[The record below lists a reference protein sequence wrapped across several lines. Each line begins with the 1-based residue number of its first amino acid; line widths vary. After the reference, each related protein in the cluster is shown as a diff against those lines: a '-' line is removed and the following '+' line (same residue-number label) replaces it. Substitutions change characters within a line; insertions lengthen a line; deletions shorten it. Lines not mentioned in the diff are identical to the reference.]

1 MDEYRHHTLSVLVE
15 NKAGV
20 LARVSGLFARR
31 GFNIFSLA
39 VAPTDDE
46 RFSRITIVVD
56 VSGTPLEQISNQLNK
71 LIDVIEIT
79 ELHPDD
85 SVEREL
91 LIATVSTTGPTS
103 GATKRSEIMELVQV
117 FNGRVID
124 VGHYAVTVSVTS
136 SPDTIDGFEELIR
149 PYGISAL
156 ARTGR
161 VALAKLDKQAP
172 DAEITAVK
180 KKKAG

>member
-1 MDEYRHHTLSVLVE
+1 VANHHVLSVLV
-15 NKAGV
+15 NNQAGV
-20 LARVSGLFARR
+20 LARVSNLFARR
-31 GFNIFSLA
+31 AYNIYSLA

-71 LIDVIEIT
+71 LIDVVQIT
-79 ELHPDD
+79 ELRPQD

-91 LIATVSTTGPTS
+91 LLATVSTTGKGS
-103 GATKRSEIMELVQV
+103 RGEIMELVQV
-117 FNGRVID
+117 FNGRVVD
-124 VGHYAVTVSVTS
+124 VGHEAVTVSVTS
-136 SPDTIDGFEELIR
+136 SPDTIDGFEDLVR
-149 PYGISAL
+149 PYGITAL

-161 VALAKLDKQAP
+161 VALAKLEKQAP
-172 DAEITAVK
+172 EAQILK

>member
-1 MDEYRHHTLSVLVE
+1 VSNHHVLSVVVN

-20 LARVSGLFARR
+20 LARVSNLFARR
-31 GFNIFSLA
+31 AYNIYSLA

-56 VSGTPLEQISNQLNK
+56 VAGTPLEQISNQLNK
-71 LIDVIEIT
+71 LIDVVQIT
-79 ELHPDD
+79 ELHPSDAI
-85 SVEREL
+85 EREL
-91 LIATVSTTGPTS
+91 LLATVSTTNKGTR
-103 GATKRSEIMELVQV
+103 GEIMELVQV
-117 FNGRVID
+117 FNGRIVD
-124 VGHYAVTVSVTS
+124 VGHDAVTVMLTS
-136 SPDTIDGFEELIR
+136 SPDTLDGFEDLLR

-172 DAEITAVK
+172 DASIIST

>member
-1 MDEYRHHTLSVLVE
+1 LVN

-20 LARVSGLFARR
+20 LARVSNLFARR
-31 GFNIFSLA
+31 AYNIFSLA

-56 VSGTPLEQISNQLNK
+56 VSGTPLEQISSQLNK
-71 LIDVIEIT
+71 LIDVIAIT
-79 ELHPDD
+79 ELHPSDAI
-85 SVEREL
+85 EREL
-91 LIATVSTTGPTS
+91 LLATVGTTDKGS
-103 GATKRSEIMELVQV
+103 RGEIMELVQV
-117 FNGRVID
+117 FNGRVVD
-124 VGHYAVTVSVTS
+124 VGHDAITVSVTS
-136 SPDTIDGFEELIR
+136 SPDTIDGFEDLLR

-161 VALAKLDKQAP
+161 VALARLDKKAP
-172 DAEITAVK
+172 DAKIIS

>member
-1 MDEYRHHTLSVLVE
+1 MPNHHVVSVLV
-15 NKAGV
+15 NNQAGV
-20 LARVSGLFARR
+20 LARVSNLFARR
-31 GFNIFSLA
+31 AYNIFSLA

-56 VSGTPLEQISNQLNK
+56 VAGTPLEQISAQLNK

-79 ELHPDD
+79 ELHPDN

-91 LIATVSTTGPTS
+91 LLATVSTAGKGTRG
-103 GATKRSEIMELVQV
+103 EIMELVQV
-117 FNGRVID
+117 FNGRVVD
-124 VGHYAVTVSVTS
+124 VGHDAVTVSVTS

-149 PYGISAL
+149 PYGITAL

-161 VALAKLDKQAP
+161 VALAKLEKQAP
-172 DAEITAVK
+172 EAKIIS

>member
-1 MDEYRHHTLSVLVE
+1 MSKPQHHVLSVLV
-15 NKAGV
+15 NNQAGV
-20 LARVSGLFARR
+20 LARVSNLFARR
-31 GFNIFSLA
+31 AYNIFSLA

-71 LIDVIEIT
+71 LIDVVQIT

-91 LIATVSTTGPTS
+91 LLATVSTTGKGS
-103 GATKRSEIMELVQV
+103 RGEIMELVQV
-117 FNGRVID
+117 FNGRVVD
-124 VGHYAVTVSVTS
+124 VGHDAVTVSVTS
-136 SPDTIDGFEELIR
+136 SPDTIDGFEDLVR
-149 PYGISAL
+149 PYGITAL

-161 VALAKLDKQAP
+161 VALAKLEKQAP
-172 DAEITAVK
+172 EAKILK
-180 KKKAG
+180 NKKAG

>member
-1 MDEYRHHTLSVLVE
+1 VN

-20 LARVSGLFARR
+20 LARVSNLFARR
-31 GFNIFSLA
+31 AYNIFSLA

-56 VSGTPLEQISNQLNK
+56 VSGTPLEQISSQLNK
-71 LIDVIEIT
+71 LIDVIAIT
-79 ELHPDD
+79 ELHPSDAI
-85 SVEREL
+85 EREL
-91 LIATVSTTGPTS
+91 LLATVGTTDKGS
-103 GATKRSEIMELVQV
+103 RGEIMELVQV
-117 FNGRVID
+117 FNGRVVD
-124 VGHYAVTVSVTS
+124 VGHDAITVSVTS
-136 SPDTIDGFEELIR
+136 SPDTIDGFEDLLR

-161 VALAKLDKQAP
+161 VALARLDKQAP
-172 DAEITAVK
+172 DAKIIS

>member
-1 MDEYRHHTLSVLVE
+1 MANHHVLSVLV
-15 NKAGV
+15 NNQAGV
-20 LARVSGLFARR
+20 LARVSNLFARR
-31 GFNIFSLA
+31 AYNIFSLA

-71 LIDVIEIT
+71 LIDVVEIT

-85 SVEREL
+85 SIEREL
-91 LIATVSTTGPTS
+91 LLATVSTS
-103 GATKRSEIMELVQV
+103 GKGSRGEIMELVQV
-117 FNGRVID
+117 FNGRVVD
-124 VGHYAVTVSVTS
+124 VGHDCITVSVTS
-136 SPDTIDGFEELIR
+136 SPDTIDGFEDLIR

-161 VALAKLDKQAP
+161 VALARLDKQAP
-172 DAEITAVK
+172 EAKVLK
-180 KKKAG
+180 NKKAG

>member
-1 MDEYRHHTLSVLVE
+1 MGVANHHVLSVLV
-15 NKAGV
+15 NNQAGV
-20 LARVSGLFARR
+20 LARVSNLFARR
-31 GFNIFSLA
+31 AYNIYSLA

-71 LIDVIEIT
+71 LIDVVEIT
-79 ELHPDD
+79 ELHPSDAI
-85 SVEREL
+85 EREL
-91 LIATVSTTGPTS
+91 LLATVSTTGKGS
-103 GATKRSEIMELVQV
+103 RGEIMELVQV
-117 FNGRVID
+117 FNGRIVD
-124 VGHYAVTVSVTS
+124 VGHDAVTVMLTS
-136 SPDTIDGFEELIR
+136 SPDTLDGFEELLR

-161 VALAKLDKQAP
+161 VALARLEKQAP
-172 DAEITAVK
+172 DAEIVST

>member
-1 MDEYRHHTLSVLVE
+1 MAAPQHHVLSVLV
-15 NKAGV
+15 NNQAGV
-20 LARVSGLFARR
+20 LARVSNLFARR
-31 GFNIFSLA
+31 AYNIFSLA

-71 LIDVIEIT
+71 LIDVVEIT
-79 ELHPDD
+79 ELHPDN

-91 LIATVSTTGPTS
+91 LLATVSTTGKGTR
-103 GATKRSEIMELVQV
+103 GEIMELVQV
-117 FNGRVID
+117 FNGRVVD
-124 VGHYAVTVSVTS
+124 VGHECITVSVTS
-136 SPDTIDGFEELIR
+136 APGTIDGFEDLIR

-172 DAEITAVK
+172 EAKVLK
-180 KKKAG
+180 NKKAG